1 MKSFKVFG
9 ERHTG
14 TNAISSFIEKSFNLE
29 NKYYEYLG
37 WKHRLAPSNEEL
49 KKHNLVDNLF
59 LITFRNPYSWLRA
72 MHREPYNYNYPQIRE
87 LDFLSFIQIPFEDYE
102 NVIKM
107 WNQKNHSYLNMKP
120 YLPNSIYIKIESFNN
135 NQELFF
141 DEVIKKIGADDNYN
155 FIEEN
160 RYLSG
165 YSISNKNIRQSLRVP
180 YYKNEELEVIDSFI
194 DNNILKEIGYS
205 KPKKS

>member
-14 TNAISSFIEKSFNLE
+14 TNAISSFLEKNFNLE

-37 WKHRLAPSNEEL
+37 WKHRRAPSHEEL
-49 KKHNLVDNLF
+49 KKFNLVDNLF
-59 LITFRNPYSWLRA
+59 LITFRNPYSWLKA
-72 MHREPYNYNYPQIRE
+72 MHKEPYNYNYPQIRE
-87 LDFLSFIQIPFEDYE
+87 LDFLSFLQIPFEDYE

-107 WNQKNHSYLNMKP
+107 WNQKNQSYLNMKSH
-120 YLPNSIYIKIESFNN
+120 LPNSIYIKIESFNK

-141 DEVIKKIGADDNYN
+141 DEVIKKIGDGGNYN
-155 FIEEN
+155 FIEEK

-165 YSISNKNIRQSLRVP
+165 YSISNKNVKRSLSIP
-180 YYKNEELEVIDSFI
+180 NLKNEELEVIDSYI
-194 DNNILKEIGYS
+194 DKNILKEIGYS
-205 KPKKS
+205 EPNKS

>member
-14 TNAISSFIEKSFNLE
+14 TNAISSFLEKNFNLE

-37 WKHRLAPSNEEL
+37 WKHRLAPSSEEL
-49 KKHNLVDNLF
+49 KKFNLVDNLF
-59 LITFRNPYSWLRA
+59 LITFRNPYSWLKA

-87 LDFLSFIQIPFEDYE
+87 LDFLSFLQIPFEDYE

-107 WNQKNHSYLNMKP
+107 WNQKNQSYLNMKS
-120 YLPNSIYIKIESFNN
+120 YLPNSIYIKIESFNK
-135 NQELFF
+135 NQEFFF
-141 DEVIKKIGADDNYN
+141 DEVIKKIGDSSNYN
-155 FIEEN
+155 FIEEK

-165 YSISNKNIRQSLRVP
+165 YSVSNKNVKRSLSMP
-180 YYKNEELEVIDSFI
+180 NLKNEELEVIDSYI
-194 DNNILKEIGYS
+194 DKNILKEIGYS
-205 KPKKS
+205 EPNKS